1 MDFFEQLEVVFSERR
16 SEAFGRSKK
25 FKEYA
30 SEEEKLYTKLKE
42 SLSDDQW
49 KLFEGYLAAASATQA
64 TVERLSYKQGITDML
79 AFLKC
84 IEYREE
90 D

>member
-25 FKEYA
+25 FKEYLL
-30 SEEEKLYTKLKE
+30 EEERLYTKLKG
-42 SLSDDQW
+42 SMSDDQQ
-49 KLFEGYLAAASATQA
+49 KLFEGYLIAASATQA
-64 TVERLSYKQGITDML
+64 IVESLSYKQGMIDLL
-79 AFLKC
+79 ALLKC
-84 IEYREE
+84 IEYKEE